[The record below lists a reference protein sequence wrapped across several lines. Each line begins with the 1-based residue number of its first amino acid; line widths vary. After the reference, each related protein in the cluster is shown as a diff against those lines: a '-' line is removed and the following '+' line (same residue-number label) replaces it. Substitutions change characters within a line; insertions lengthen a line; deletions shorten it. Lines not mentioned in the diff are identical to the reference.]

1 MKAQYEELNDPPAL
15 LKELV
20 NSKNETE
27 KKEFLNNTLPLNN
40 TFAFG
45 SISSEKAI
53 PGPGERHDTCKLNG
67 NFNDYYYIFL

>member
-1 MKAQYEELNDPPAL
+1 MDEQYKELNDPPEL

-20 NSKNETE
+20 NRKNEAE
-27 KKEFLNNTLPLNN
+27 KKEFVNNTLPLNN

-45 SISSEKAI
+45 SVSSEKAI

-67 NFNDYYYIFL
+67 MFL